1 MNMKRLSIL
10 CWALLLFFT
19 QALPQTAH
27 HKKVRT
33 VTILGRVVDS
43 FTHLCV
49 LDAKITIMTSDSVMV
64 DTCRTVTWNEEAIH
78 PDAYF
83 YLQEKL
89 SEGTYIFK
97 IEHPDY
103 QTTYINHELLFK
115 GRQSSMTLD
124 DMPIQRKRMEDK
136 EHTLDEVV
144 VKSTKIKMV
153 MKGDT
158 LVFNA
163 EAFNLPQGSMLDALI
178 RQLPGATLN
187 SHGEIFINGRKLD
200 YLTLNGKDFF
210 KKDSKTLIENLPSYT
225 VKDLQV
231 FEKSTEKSKALGVD
245 VEKKDY
251 VMDIQLKK
259 EYEKNFIANADIAG
273 GTNSRYAT
281 KLFGLYFNPRLQMSV
296 FANLN
301 NVNEDRKPGEKGDW
315 DPTKMPYG
323 QVTQKTVGLNFATS
337 NDKNTIKD
345 NVSTSVSW
353 KDSHDVS
360 QTATESFLNTGNN
373 SYSRSVSESSSKN
386 FETQLEHQFQMSKP
400 FWLRVEN
407 SLTYRKSDNWSILR
421 AGSFKQDPAP
431 WGDTQAVLDTLFT
444 MPWSRRVQDAALN
457 RQQNQSLGEGYSF
470 QTSNRLYGT
479 YPLKSGDNIFFQGYF
494 SYNNTKRTAFEQYR
508 LEYLQSATAK
518 DQCDRYDDTPSH
530 RYEYNAFVG
539 YTYQLPSGWSFIPG
553 VSFNQQMKYTNNS
566 KYRLDRL
573 QEWQQQA
580 HELGTLPSSRD
591 ALRRAMDSNNSYQG
605 YLKTQTQELSLNI
618 NYLKKSG
625 RNSFYT
631 SLNIPVQHEKH
642 RLDYRSTAL
651 NTNISQQTWK
661 TTSNLNIGA
670 TYNQYSIWAY
680 GQMRID
686 MPDLYSKIDRRD
698 DSNPLAISLG
708 NPNLKNTTIYFTMIH
723 FADQHNRRYKW
734 PTLDFGLNVQQN
746 AIANGFTFN
755 PTTGVYTYKPQ
766 NVKGNWAGTA
776 GIYYN
781 CPLDSAKY
789 FTLDNKLVYGYN
801 RNVDL
806 TAVEGHTES
815 VLSKVNNHWTQNE
828 LSLNYQKEGATCS
841 LVGSLGWRNV
851 NSRRENFHTINA
863 YDFNYGIVGS
873 YHFGFGLETGMD
885 LKMFSRRGYDDPS
898 FNTDDWVCNAYLS
911 QSFCKGKLSAKLEAY
926 DLFQQLKN
934 VSYEVN
940 GQGKTETRFN
950 TIPHYV
956 MLHLMYKLNISGK
969 KK

>member
-1 MNMKRLSIL
+1 MNMKRTTLL
-10 CWALLLFFT
+10 CWALLLLCT
-19 QALPQTAH
+19 QALPQTTH
-27 HKKVRT
+27 HKKERT

-315 DPTKMPYG
+315 
-323 QVTQKTVGLNFATS
+323 
-337 NDKNTIKD
+337 
-345 NVSTSVSW
+345 
-353 KDSHDVS
+353 
-360 QTATESFLNTGNN
+360 
-373 SYSRSVSESSSKN
+373 
-386 FETQLEHQFQMSKP
+386 
-400 FWLRVEN
+400 
-407 SLTYRKSDNWSILR
+407 
-421 AGSFKQDPAP
+421 
-431 WGDTQAVLDTLFT
+431 
-444 MPWSRRVQDAALN
+444 
-457 RQQNQSLGEGYSF
+457 
-470 QTSNRLYGT
+470 
-479 YPLKSGDNIFFQGYF
+479 
-494 SYNNTKRTAFEQYR
+494 
-508 LEYLQSATAK
+508 
-518 DQCDRYDDTPSH
+518 
-530 RYEYNAFVG
+530 
-539 YTYQLPSGWSFIPG
+539 
-553 VSFNQQMKYTNNS
+553 
-566 KYRLDRL
+566 
-573 QEWQQQA
+573 
-580 HELGTLPSSRD
+580 
-591 ALRRAMDSNNSYQG
+591 
-605 YLKTQTQELSLNI
+605 LSL
-618 NYLKKSG
+618 
-625 RNSFYT
+625 
-631 SLNIPVQHEKH
+631 
-642 RLDYRSTAL
+642 
-651 NTNISQQTWK
+651 
-661 TTSNLNIGA
+661 
-670 TYNQYSIWAY
+670 
-680 GQMRID
+680 
-686 MPDLYSKIDRRD
+686 
-698 DSNPLAISLG
+698 
-708 NPNLKNTTIYFTMIH
+708 IH
-723 FADQHNRRYKW
+723 
-734 PTLDFGLNVQQN
+734 
-746 AIANGFTFN
+746 I
-755 PTTGVYTYKPQ
+755 
-766 NVKGNWAGTA
+766 
-776 GIYYN
+776 
-781 CPLDSAKY
+781 
-789 FTLDNKLVYGYN
+789 
-801 RNVDL
+801 
-806 TAVEGHTES
+806 
-815 VLSKVNNHWTQNE
+815 
-828 LSLNYQKEGATCS
+828 
-841 LVGSLGWRNV
+841 
-851 NSRRENFHTINA
+851 
-863 YDFNYGIVGS
+863 
-873 YHFGFGLETGMD
+873 
-885 LKMFSRRGYDDPS
+885 
-898 FNTDDWVCNAYLS
+898 
-911 QSFCKGKLSAKLEAY
+911 
-926 DLFQQLKN
+926 
-934 VSYEVN
+934 
-940 GQGKTETRFN
+940 
-950 TIPHYV
+950 
-956 MLHLMYKLNISGK
+956 
-969 KK
+969 

>member
-1 MNMKRLSIL
+1 MKRLSLL

-19 QALPQTAH
+19 QALPQTTH
-27 HKKVRT
+27 HKKERSVD
-33 VTILGRVVDS
+33 ILGRVVDS

-64 DTCRTVTWNEEAIH
+64 DTCRTVTWNKEAIH

-83 YLQEKL
+83 YLRKKL
-89 SEGTYIFK
+89 SEDTYIFK

-210 KKDSKTLIENLPSYT
+210 KKDNKTLIENLPSYT

-323 QVTQKTVGLNFATS
+323 QVTQKTVGLNLATS
-337 NDKNTIKD
+337 NDKNTITD

-353 KDSHDVS
+353 QNSHNVT

-373 SYSRSVSESSSKN
+373 SYSRSVSESRSKN

-400 FWLRVEN
+400 FWLHVEN
-407 SLTYRKSDNWSILR
+407 SLTYRKSDNWSNLR
-421 AGSFKQDPAP
+421 AGSFKQDPVP

-444 MPWSRRVQDAALN
+444 TPWSRRVQDAALN
-457 RQQNQSLGEGYSF
+457 RQQNQSLGEGHSF
-470 QTSNRLYGT
+470 QTSNRLYGS
-479 YPLKSGDNIFFQGYF
+479 YPLKSGDNIFFQGSF
-494 SYNNTKRTAFEQYR
+494 SYDNTKRTAFEQYR

-518 DQCDRYDDTPSH
+518 DQRDRYDDTPSH

-566 KYRLDRL
+566 KYRLDQL

-591 ALRRAMDSNNSYQG
+591 ALRRALDSNNSYQG
-605 YLKTQTQELSLNI
+605 YLKTQIQELSLNI
-618 NYLKKSG
+618 NYRKQSG
-625 RNSFYT
+625 KNSFYMG
-631 SLNIPVQHEKH
+631 LNIPVQHEKQ

-651 NTNISQQTWK
+651 NTYISQQTWK
-661 TTSNLNIGA
+661 TTANLNMSA
-670 TYNQYSIWAY
+670 TYNQYSIWA
-680 GQMRID
+680 
-686 MPDLYSKIDRRD
+686 
-698 DSNPLAISLG
+698 
-708 NPNLKNTTIYFTMIH
+708 
-723 FADQHNRRYKW
+723 
-734 PTLDFGLNVQQN
+734 
-746 AIANGFTFN
+746 
-755 PTTGVYTYKPQ
+755 
-766 NVKGNWAGTA
+766 
-776 GIYYN
+776 
-781 CPLDSAKY
+781 
-789 FTLDNKLVYGYN
+789 
-801 RNVDL
+801 
-806 TAVEGHTES
+806 
-815 VLSKVNNHWTQNE
+815 
-828 LSLNYQKEGATCS
+828 
-841 LVGSLGWRNV
+841 
-851 NSRRENFHTINA
+851 
-863 YDFNYGIVGS
+863 
-873 YHFGFGLETGMD
+873 
-885 LKMFSRRGYDDPS
+885 
-898 FNTDDWVCNAYLS
+898 
-911 QSFCKGKLSAKLEAY
+911 
-926 DLFQQLKN
+926 
-934 VSYEVN
+934 
-940 GQGKTETRFN
+940 
-950 TIPHYV
+950 
-956 MLHLMYKLNISGK
+956 
-969 KK
+969 

>member
-1 MNMKRLSIL
+1 MNPKRTTLL
-10 CWALLLFFT
+10 CWALLLLCT

-27 HKKVRT
+27 HKKERNVD
-33 VTILGRVVDS
+33 IYGRVVDS

-49 LDAKITIMTSDSVMV
+49 LDAKITIMNSDSVMV
-64 DTCRTVTWNEEAIH
+64 DTCRTVTWNKKAIH

-83 YLQEKL
+83 YLRKKL
-89 SEGTYIFK
+89 SEDTYIFK

-115 GRQSSMTLD
+115 GRQSSIALD

-210 KKDSKTLIENLPSYT
+210 KKDNKTLIENLPSYT

-315 DPTKMPYG
+315 DPTKMPNG
-323 QVTQKTVGLNFATS
+323 QVTQKTVGLNLATS
-337 NDKNTIKD
+337 NDKNTITD

-353 KDSHDVS
+353 QNSHNVS

-373 SYSRSVSESSSKN
+373 SYSRSVSDSRSKD
-386 FETQLEHQFQMSKP
+386 FETQLQHQFQMSKP

-407 SLTYRKSDNWSILR
+407 ALTYRKSDNWSNLR

-431 WGDTQAVLDTLFT
+431 WGDTQAILDTLFT
-444 MPWSRRVQDAALN
+444 TPWSRRVQDAALN
-457 RQQNQSLGEGYSF
+457 RQRNQSFGEGHSF
-470 QTSNRLYGT
+470 QTSNRLYGS
-479 YPLKSGDNIFFQGYF
+479 YPLKSGDDIFFQGNF
-494 SYNNTKRTAFEQYR
+494 NYNNTKRTAFEQYR

-518 DQCDRYDDTPSH
+518 DQRDRYDDTPSH
-530 RYEYNAFVG
+530 SYEYNAFVG
-539 YTYQLPSGWSFIPG
+539 YTYQLPSGWTFFPG
-553 VSFNQQMKYTNNS
+553 LAFTQQMKYTNNS
-566 KYRLDRL
+566 KYRLDQL

-591 ALRRAMDSNNSYQG
+591 ALRRALDSNNSYQG
-605 YLKTQTQELSLNI
+605 YLKTQTQELSLTVD
-618 NYLKKSG
+618 YRKQSG
-625 RNSFYT
+625 KNSFFMG
-631 SLNIPVQHEKH
+631 LNIPVQHKKQ

-661 TTSNLNIGA
+661 TSYNLNMSG

-708 NPNLKNTTIYFTMIH
+708 NPNLKNTTTYFAMIH
-723 FADQHNRRYKW
+723 IADQHNRRFKW
-734 PTLDFGLNVQQN
+734 PTLDFTLNVQQN
-746 AIANGFTFN
+746 AVPTASPSTHNGRLHL
-755 PTTGVYTYKPQ
+755 Q
-766 NVKGNWAGTA
+766 TA
-776 GIYYN
+776 E
-781 CPLDSAKY
+781 CE
-789 FTLDNKLVYGYN
+789 
-801 RNVDL
+801 R
-806 TAVEGHTES
+806 
-815 VLSKVNNHWTQNE
+815 Q
-828 LSLNYQKEGATCS
+828 
-841 LVGSLGWRNV
+841 LGWHGRHLLQLPV
-851 NSRRENFHTINA
+851 RQCQILHT
-863 YDFNYGIVGS
+863 
-873 YHFGFGLETGMD
+873 
-885 LKMFSRRGYDDPS
+885 
-898 FNTDDWVCNAYLS
+898 
-911 QSFCKGKLSAKLEAY
+911 
-926 DLFQQLKN
+926 
-934 VSYEVN
+934 
-940 GQGKTETRFN
+940 GQ
-950 TIPHYV
+950 
-956 MLHLMYKLNISGK
+956 
-969 KK
+969 

>member
-10 CWALLLFFT
+10 CWALLLLFT

-27 HKKVRT
+27 HKKERNVD
-33 VTILGRVVDS
+33 IYGRVVDS

-49 LDAKITIMTSDSVMV
+49 LDAKITIMNSDSVMV
-64 DTCRTVTWNEEAIH
+64 DTCRTVTWNKEAIH

-83 YLQEKL
+83 YLRKKL
-89 SEGTYIFK
+89 SEDTYIFK

-115 GRQSSMTLD
+115 GRQSSIALD

-210 KKDSKTLIENLPSYT
+210 KKDNKTLIENLPSYT

-323 QVTQKTVGLNFATS
+323 QVTQKTVGLNLATS
-337 NDKNTIKD
+337 NDKNTITD

-353 KDSHDVS
+353 QNSHNVS
-360 QTATESFLNTGNN
+360 QTASESFLNTGNN
-373 SYSRSVSESSSKN
+373 SYSRSVSDSRSKN
-386 FETQLEHQFQMSKP
+386 LTTQLEHQFQMSKP
-400 FWLRVEN
+400 IWLRVEN
-407 SLTYRKSDNWSILR
+407 SLTYRKSDNWSNLR

-444 MPWSRRVQDAALN
+444 TPWSRRVQDAALN
-457 RQQNQSLGEGYSF
+457 RQLNQSLGEGYSL
-470 QTSNRLYGT
+470 QTSNRLYGS
-479 YPLKSGDNIFFQGYF
+479 YPLKSGDDIFFQGYF
-494 SYNNTKRTAFEQYR
+494 NYDNTKRTAFEQYR
-508 LEYLQSATAK
+508 LDYLQGATAK
-518 DQCDRYDDTPSH
+518 DQRDRYDDTPSH
-530 RYEYNAFVG
+530 SYEYNAFVG
-539 YTYQLPSGWSFIPG
+539 YTYQLPSGWTFLPG
-553 VSFNQQMKYTNNS
+553 LAFTQQMEYTNNS
-566 KYRLDRL
+566 KYRLDQL

-591 ALRRAMDSNNSYQG
+591 ALRRALDTNNSYQG
-605 YLKTQTQELSLNI
+605 YLKTQTQELSLNVD
-618 NYLKKSG
+618 YRKQSDK
-625 RNSFYT
+625 NSFFIIT
-631 SLNIPVQHEKH
+631 V
-642 RLDYRSTAL
+642 R
-651 NTNISQQTWK
+651 
-661 TTSNLNIGA
+661 
-670 TYNQYSIWAY
+670 
-680 GQMRID
+680 
-686 MPDLYSKIDRRD
+686 
-698 DSNPLAISLG
+698 
-708 NPNLKNTTIYFTMIH
+708 
-723 FADQHNRRYKW
+723 
-734 PTLDFGLNVQQN
+734 
-746 AIANGFTFN
+746 
-755 PTTGVYTYKPQ
+755 
-766 NVKGNWAGTA
+766 
-776 GIYYN
+776 
-781 CPLDSAKY
+781 
-789 FTLDNKLVYGYN
+789 
-801 RNVDL
+801 
-806 TAVEGHTES
+806 
-815 VLSKVNNHWTQNE
+815 
-828 LSLNYQKEGATCS
+828 
-841 LVGSLGWRNV
+841 
-851 NSRRENFHTINA
+851 
-863 YDFNYGIVGS
+863 
-873 YHFGFGLETGMD
+873 
-885 LKMFSRRGYDDPS
+885 
-898 FNTDDWVCNAYLS
+898 
-911 QSFCKGKLSAKLEAY
+911 
-926 DLFQQLKN
+926 
-934 VSYEVN
+934 
-940 GQGKTETRFN
+940 
-950 TIPHYV
+950 
-956 MLHLMYKLNISGK
+956 
-969 KK
+969 

>member
-1 MNMKRLSIL
+1 MNLKRTTLL
-10 CWALLLFFT
+10 CWALVLFFT
-19 QALPQTAH
+19 QALPQTTH
-27 HKKVRT
+27 HKKERNVD
-33 VTILGRVVDS
+33 IYGRVVDS

-49 LDAKITIMTSDSVMV
+49 LDAKITIMNSDSVMV
-64 DTCRTVTWNEEAIH
+64 DTCRTVTWNKEAIH

-83 YLQEKL
+83 YLRKKL
-89 SEGTYIFK
+89 SEDTYIFK

-115 GRQSSMTLD
+115 GRQSSIDLD

-210 KKDSKTLIENLPSYT
+210 KKDNKTLIENLPSYT

-315 DPTKMPYG
+315 DPTKMPNG
-323 QVTQKTVGLNFATS
+323 QVTQKTVGLNLATS
-337 NDKNTIKD
+337 NDKNTITD

-353 KDSHDVS
+353 QNSHNVS

-373 SYSRSVSESSSKN
+373 SYSRSMSESRSKD

-407 SLTYRKSDNWSILR
+407 SLTYRKSDNWSNLR

-444 MPWSRRVQDAALN
+444 TPWSRRVQDAALN

-470 QTSNRLYGT
+470 QTSNRLYGS
-479 YPLKSGDNIFFQGYF
+479 YPLKSGDYIFFQGYF

-518 DQCDRYDDTPSH
+518 DQRDRYDDTPSH
-530 RYEYNAFVG
+530 RYEYNAFMG
-539 YTYQLPSGWSFIPG
+539 YSYQLPNGWSFLPG
-553 VSFNQQMKYTNNS
+553 LSFNQQMKYTNNS
-566 KYRLDRL
+566 KYRLDQL

-591 ALRRAMDSNNSYQG
+591 ALRRALDTNNSYQG
-605 YLKTQTQELSLNI
+605 YLKTQIQELSLNV
-618 NYLKKSG
+618 NYRKESG
-625 RNSFYT
+625 KNSFYM
-631 SLNIPVQHEKH
+631 SLNFPVQHEKH

-661 TTSNLNIGA
+661 TTANLNMSG

-680 GQMRID
+680 SHMRIE

-698 DSNPLAISLG
+698 DSNPLGISLG
-708 NPNLKNTTIYFTMIH
+708 NPNLKNTTTYFTMIH
-723 FADQHNRRYKW
+723 IADQHNRRYKW
-734 PTLDFGLNVQQN
+734 PTLDFTLNIEQN

-789 FTLDNKLVYGYN
+789 FTLENKLNYSYN

-841 LVGSLGWRNV
+841 LVGALGWRNV
-851 NSRRENFHTINA
+851 NSKRENFHTINA

-926 DLFQQLKN
+926 DLFQQLKSM
-934 VSYEVN
+934 SYEVN
-940 GQGKTETRFN
+940 GQGKTETCFN

>member
-1 MNMKRLSIL
+1 MNLKRTTLL
-10 CWALLLFFT
+10 CWALLLLFT

-27 HKKVRT
+27 HKKERNVD
-33 VTILGRVVDS
+33 IYGRVVDS

-64 DTCRTVTWNEEAIH
+64 DTCRTATWNKEAIH

-83 YLQEKL
+83 YLRKKL
-89 SEGTYIFK
+89 SEDTYIFK

-115 GRQSSMTLD
+115 GRQSSIALD

-210 KKDSKTLIENLPSYT
+210 KKDNKTLIENLPSYT

-315 DPTKMPYG
+315 DPTKMPNG
-323 QVTQKTVGLNFATS
+323 QVTQKTVGLNLATS

-353 KDSHDVS
+353 QNSHNVS

-373 SYSRSVSESSSKN
+373 SYSRSVSDSRSKN
-386 FETQLEHQFQMSKP
+386 LEGQFQHKLQMTKP
-400 FWLRVEN
+400 IWLYLEN
-407 SLTYRKSDNWSILR
+407 ALTYRKSDNWSNLR

-444 MPWSRRVQDAALN
+444 TPWSRRVQDAALN
-457 RQQNQSLGEGYSF
+457 RQQNQSLGKGHSF
-470 QTSNRLYGT
+470 QTSNRLYGS
-479 YPLKSGDNIFFQGYF
+479 YQLKSGDNIFFQGFF
-494 SYNNTKRTAFEQYR
+494 SAIT
-508 LEYLQSATAK
+508 
-518 DQCDRYDDTPSH
+518 TPNGRH
-530 RYEYNAFVG
+530 
-539 YTYQLPSGWSFIPG
+539 
-553 VSFNQQMKYTNNS
+553 
-566 KYRLDRL
+566 
-573 QEWQQQA
+573 
-580 HELGTLPSSRD
+580 
-591 ALRRAMDSNNSYQG
+591 SNN
-605 YLKTQTQELSLNI
+605 
-618 NYLKKSG
+618 
-625 RNSFYT
+625 
-631 SLNIPVQHEKH
+631 
-642 RLDYRSTAL
+642 
-651 NTNISQQTWK
+651 
-661 TTSNLNIGA
+661 
-670 TYNQYSIWAY
+670 
-680 GQMRID
+680 ID
-686 MPDLYSKIDRRD
+686 
-698 DSNPLAISLG
+698 
-708 NPNLKNTTIYFTMIH
+708 
-723 FADQHNRRYKW
+723 
-734 PTLDFGLNVQQN
+734 
-746 AIANGFTFN
+746 
-755 PTTGVYTYKPQ
+755 
-766 NVKGNWAGTA
+766 
-776 GIYYN
+776 
-781 CPLDSAKY
+781 
-789 FTLDNKLVYGYN
+789 
-801 RNVDL
+801 
-806 TAVEGHTES
+806 
-815 VLSKVNNHWTQNE
+815 
-828 LSLNYQKEGATCS
+828 
-841 LVGSLGWRNV
+841 
-851 NSRRENFHTINA
+851 
-863 YDFNYGIVGS
+863 
-873 YHFGFGLETGMD
+873 
-885 LKMFSRRGYDDPS
+885 
-898 FNTDDWVCNAYLS
+898 
-911 QSFCKGKLSAKLEAY
+911 
-926 DLFQQLKN
+926 
-934 VSYEVN
+934 
-940 GQGKTETRFN
+940 
-950 TIPHYV
+950 
-956 MLHLMYKLNISGK
+956 
-969 KK
+969 

>member
-1 MNMKRLSIL
+1 MNLKRTTLL
-10 CWALLLFFT
+10 CWALLLLFT

-27 HKKVRT
+27 HKKERT
-33 VTILGRVVDS
+33 VSIYGRVVDS

-64 DTCRTVTWNEEAIH
+64 DTCRTVTWNKEAIH

-83 YLQEKL
+83 YLRKKL
-89 SEGTYIFK
+89 SEDTYIFK

-115 GRQSSMTLD
+115 GRQSSIALD

-210 KKDSKTLIENLPSYT
+210 KKDNKTLIENLPSYT

-259 EYEKNFIANADIAG
+259 EYEKNFIANTDIAG

-323 QVTQKTVGLNFATS
+323 QVTQKTVGLNLATS
-337 NDKNTIKD
+337 NDKNTITD

-353 KDSHDVS
+353 QNSHNVS

-373 SYSRSVSESSSKN
+373 SYSRSVSDSRSKD
-386 FETQLEHQFQMSKP
+386 FETQLQHQFQMSKP

-407 SLTYRKSDNWSILR
+407 ALTYRKSDNWSNLR

-431 WGDTQAVLDTLFT
+431 WGDTQAILDTLFT
-444 MPWSRRVQDAALN
+444 TPWSRRVQDAALN
-457 RQQNQSLGEGYSF
+457 RQRNQSFGEGHSF
-470 QTSNRLYGT
+470 QTSNRLYGS
-479 YPLKSGDNIFFQGYF
+479 YPLKSGDDIFFQGNF
-494 SYNNTKRTAFEQYR
+494 NYNNTKRTAFEQYR

-518 DQCDRYDDTPSH
+518 DQRDRYDDTPSH
-530 RYEYNAFVG
+530 SYEYNAFVG
-539 YTYQLPSGWSFIPG
+539 YTYQLPSGWTFFPG
-553 VSFNQQMKYTNNS
+553 LAFTQQMKYTNNS

-591 ALRRAMDSNNSYQG
+591 ALRRALDSNNSYQG
-605 YLKTQTQELSLNI
+605 YLKTQTQELSLTVD
-618 NYLKKSG
+618 YRKQSG
-625 RNSFYT
+625 KNSFFMG
-631 SLNIPVQHEKH
+631 LNIPVQHKKQ

-661 TTSNLNIGA
+661 TS
-670 TYNQYSIWAY
+670 
-680 GQMRID
+680 
-686 MPDLYSKIDRRD
+686 
-698 DSNPLAISLG
+698 
-708 NPNLKNTTIYFTMIH
+708 
-723 FADQHNRRYKW
+723 
-734 PTLDFGLNVQQN
+734 
-746 AIANGFTFN
+746 
-755 PTTGVYTYKPQ
+755 
-766 NVKGNWAGTA
+766 
-776 GIYYN
+776 YN
-781 CPLDSAKY
+781 CLLYTS
-789 FTLDNKLVYGYN
+789 
-801 RNVDL
+801 
-806 TAVEGHTES
+806 
-815 VLSKVNNHWTQNE
+815 
-828 LSLNYQKEGATCS
+828 
-841 LVGSLGWRNV
+841 
-851 NSRRENFHTINA
+851 
-863 YDFNYGIVGS
+863 
-873 YHFGFGLETGMD
+873 
-885 LKMFSRRGYDDPS
+885 PS
-898 FNTDDWVCNAYLS
+898 PGD
-911 QSFCKGKLSAKLEAY
+911 
-926 DLFQQLKN
+926 
-934 VSYEVN
+934 
-940 GQGKTETRFN
+940 
-950 TIPHYV
+950 
-956 MLHLMYKLNISGK
+956 
-969 KK
+969 

>member
-1 MNMKRLSIL
+1 MNPKRTTLL
-10 CWALLLFFT
+10 CWALLLLFT
-19 QALPQTAH
+19 QALPQTAR
-27 HKKVRT
+27 HKKERT
-33 VTILGRVVDS
+33 VDIYGRVVDS

-64 DTCRTVTWNEEAIH
+64 DTCRTVTWNKEAIH

-83 YLQEKL
+83 YLRKKL
-89 SEGTYIFK
+89 SEDTYIFK

-115 GRQSSMTLD
+115 GRQSSIALD

-210 KKDSKTLIENLPSYT
+210 KKDNKTLIENLPSYT

-315 DPTKMPYG
+315 DPTKMPNG
-323 QVTQKTVGLNFATS
+323 QVTQKTVGVNLATS
-337 NDKNTIKD
+337 NEKNTITD

-353 KDSHDVS
+353 QNSHNVS

-373 SYSRSVSESSSKN
+373 SYSRSVSDSRSKN
-386 FETQLEHQFQMSKP
+386 LEGQLQHQFQMSKP

-407 SLTYRKSDNWSILR
+407 SLTYRKSDNWSNLR
-421 AGSFKQDPAP
+421 SGSFKQDPAP

-444 MPWSRRVQDAALN
+444 TPWSRRVQDAALN
-457 RQQNQSLGEGYSF
+457 RQENQSLGEGYSF

-494 SYNNTKRTAFEQYR
+494 SY
-508 LEYLQSATAK
+508 
-518 DQCDRYDDTPSH
+518 
-530 RYEYNAFVG
+530 EYNASVD
-539 YTYQLPSGWSFIPG
+539 YTYQLPNGWSFLPG
-553 VSFNQQMKYTNNS
+553 LSFTQQMKYTNNS
-566 KYRLDRL
+566 KYRLDQL

-591 ALRRAMDSNNSYQG
+591 ALRRALDTNNSYQG
-605 YLKTQTQELSLNI
+605 YLKTQIQELSLNI
-618 NYLKKSG
+618 TYRKESG
-625 RNSFYT
+625 KNSFYMD
-631 SLNIPVQHEKH
+631 LYIPVQHEKH

-651 NTNISQQTWK
+651 NTNITQQTWK
-661 TTSNLNIGA
+661 TISNLYMRA

-680 GQMRID
+680 GNMTIN

-708 NPNLKNTTIYFTMIH
+708 NPNLKNTTTYFTMIH
-723 FADQHNRRYKW
+723 IADQHNRRFKW
-734 PTLDFGLNVQQN
+734 PTLDFTLNVQQN
-746 AIANGFTFN
+746 AVANGFTFN

-766 NVKGNWAGTA
+766 NVKGNWDGTA

-789 FTLDNKLVYGYN
+789 FTLENKLKYSYN

-926 DLFQQLKN
+926 DLFQQLKS

>member
-1 MNMKRLSIL
+1 MNPKRTTLL
-10 CWALLLFFT
+10 CWALLLLCT

-27 HKKVRT
+27 HKKERNVD
-33 VTILGRVVDS
+33 IYGRVVDS

-64 DTCRTVTWNEEAIH
+64 DTCRTVTWNKEAIH

-83 YLQEKL
+83 YLRKKL
-89 SEGTYIFK
+89 SEDTYIFK

-115 GRQSSMTLD
+115 GRQSSIALD

-210 KKDSKTLIENLPSYT
+210 KKDNKTLIENLPSYT
-225 VKDLQV
+225 VKDLKV

-281 KLFGLYFNPRLQMSV
+281 KLFSLYFNPRLQMSV

-315 DPTKMPYG
+315 DPTKMPNG
-323 QVTQKTVGLNFATS
+323 QVTQKTVGLNLATS

-353 KDSHDVS
+353 QNSHNVS

-373 SYSRSVSESSSKN
+373 SYSRSVSDSRSKN
-386 FETQLEHQFQMSKP
+386 LEGQFQHKLQMTKP
-400 FWLRVEN
+400 IWLYLEN
-407 SLTYRKSDNWSILR
+407 ALTYRKSDNWSNLR

-444 MPWSRRVQDAALN
+444 TPWSRRVQDAALN
-457 RQQNQSLGEGYSF
+457 RQQTQSLGEGQSF
-470 QTSNRLYGT
+470 QTSNRLYGS
-479 YPLKSGDNIFFQGYF
+479 YQLKSGDNIFFQGFF

-518 DQCDRYDDTPSH
+518 DQRDRYDDTPSH
-530 RYEYNAFVG
+530 SYEYNAFVG
-539 YTYQLPSGWSFIPG
+539 YTYQLPSGWTFFPG
-553 VSFNQQMKYTNNS
+553 LAFTQQMKYTNNS
-566 KYRLDRL
+566 KYRLDQL

-591 ALRRAMDSNNSYQG
+591 ALRRALDSNNSYQG
-605 YLKTQTQELSLNI
+605 YLKTQTQ
-618 NYLKKSG
+618 
-625 RNSFYT
+625 
-631 SLNIPVQHEKH
+631 
-642 RLDYRSTAL
+642 
-651 NTNISQQTWK
+651 
-661 TTSNLNIGA
+661 
-670 TYNQYSIWAY
+670 
-680 GQMRID
+680 
-686 MPDLYSKIDRRD
+686 
-698 DSNPLAISLG
+698 
-708 NPNLKNTTIYFTMIH
+708 
-723 FADQHNRRYKW
+723 
-734 PTLDFGLNVQQN
+734 
-746 AIANGFTFN
+746 
-755 PTTGVYTYKPQ
+755 
-766 NVKGNWAGTA
+766 
-776 GIYYN
+776 
-781 CPLDSAKY
+781 
-789 FTLDNKLVYGYN
+789 
-801 RNVDL
+801 
-806 TAVEGHTES
+806 
-815 VLSKVNNHWTQNE
+815 
-828 LSLNYQKEGATCS
+828 
-841 LVGSLGWRNV
+841 
-851 NSRRENFHTINA
+851 
-863 YDFNYGIVGS
+863 
-873 YHFGFGLETGMD
+873 
-885 LKMFSRRGYDDPS
+885 
-898 FNTDDWVCNAYLS
+898 
-911 QSFCKGKLSAKLEAY
+911 
-926 DLFQQLKN
+926 
-934 VSYEVN
+934 
-940 GQGKTETRFN
+940 
-950 TIPHYV
+950 
-956 MLHLMYKLNISGK
+956 
-969 KK
+969 